1 MVPRTVDYTIAYH
14 NGTATYDLGKVLFGG
29 DGSYYV
35 TAPYHPR
42 DRAIAAK
49 VVVNYAEPE
58 GLMSLAQ
65 AKELAVVDD
74 DNRRL
79 KLSHHPD
86 GFLQLSGEGITSG
99 RHGTGAPKGMGTFSW
114 NLLRPT
120 LGPSWQMVFS
130 DPGLCGRPT
139 AGRARTVTLSENE
152 IAHMRRAP
160 MSGLAII
167 GYYLPTYWREF
178 IYFDASGIPWID
190 LLHPNAQA
198 VKKLRVL
205 LASKECDVP
214 GLIGLEARPHGFDIA
229 NGDPAF
235 FLTSSTGN
243 LRRNA
248 AGELIGDQLLCVFP
262 MPDFSQARLPTLN
275 YRLNAPPYRASWPLR
290 VLWTLDARP
299 RGRTLLRLAH
309 RSGIPIPKR
318 GPQPR

>member
-1 MVPRTVDYTIAYH
+1 VPRTVDYTIAYH
-14 NGTATYDLGKVLFGG
+14 DGTATYDLCKVLFGG

-35 TAPYHPR
+35 TAPYHPQ

-49 VVVNYAEPE
+49 VVVNYTDSD
-58 GLMSLAQ
+58 GLMNLAE

-74 DNRRL
+74 DKRRL

-99 RHGTGAPKGMGTFSW
+99 RDETGGPKGMGTFSW
-114 NLLRPT
+114 GLLQPT
-120 LGPSWQMVFS
+120 LGPSWQLIFS
-130 DPGLCGRPT
+130 DPALCGRPT
-139 AGRARTVTLSENE
+139 AGRPRTVALPEAE
-152 IAHMRRAP
+152 LEHMRRAP
-160 MSGLAII
+160 MSGLSII
-167 GYYLPTYWREF
+167 GYYFPPSWREF
-178 IYFDASGIPWID
+178 VYFDANGVPWID

-205 LASKECDVP
+205 LASKESDVP
-214 GLIGLEARPHGFDIA
+214 GLIGLEARPHGLEIA
-229 NGDPAF
+229 TGDPAF

-262 MPDFSQARLPTLN
+262 MPDFGQATLPTLN
-275 YRLNAPPYRASWPLR
+275 YRLSAPPYRAPWQRR

-299 RGRTLLRLAH
+299 RGRALLRLAH
-309 RSGIPIPKR
+309 RLGIPISKR